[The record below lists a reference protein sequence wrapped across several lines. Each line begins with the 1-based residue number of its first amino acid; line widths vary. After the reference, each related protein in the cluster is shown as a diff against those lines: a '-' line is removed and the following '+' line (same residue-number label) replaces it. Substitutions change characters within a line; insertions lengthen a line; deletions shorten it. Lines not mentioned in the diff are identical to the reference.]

1 MKINNLPARTWNH
14 LNMNDTSVSLDLTG
28 AGPLD
33 YEEEL
38 PAGVDRVTGRGI
50 SPFSD
55 RPLRTGLGTEFDMA
69 MGDTGIKPSGYI
81 VSEKNKIEMPV
92 YQTFKYDSEDDCN
105 VNLMDYTIGENGCLT
120 VIQNFVSEETA
131 KEKTAIVQNR
141 YTIAKGGSL
150 TIVQIQAL
158 SDNFTFFSDIGGHI
172 DNDGNFKLVQ
182 IILGGGRNYYGSFTD
197 LVGKSS
203 KVDVDVAYSLNRQQT
218 LDMNYVGNHCGKLS
232 ESDINVNGV
241 MKGEAKKLFRGT
253 IDFHC
258 GCSGS
263 KGAEL
268 ENVLLIDDTIVNQT
282 IPLILCDEEDVEGAH
297 GATIGRLDD
306 NILLYF
312 NSRGIEKSEAYALM
326 ERAKLDAV
334 AGQIKDK
341 RTRDYVATKIDEMT
355 A

>member
-1 MKINNLPARTWNH
+1 MMKINNLPARTWNW
-14 LNMNDTSVSLDLTG
+14 LKMNDTGVSIDLSN
-28 AGPLD
+28 AVPLE
-33 YEEEL
+33 YTEEL
-38 PAGVDRVTGRGI
+38 PDGVDRISGRGV

-55 RPLRTGLGTEFDMA
+55 RPLRTGMGAEFDYTMQ
-69 MGDTGIKPSGYI
+69 GTGIKPSGY
-81 VSEKNKIEMPV
+81 VVDDRRKIEMPV
-92 YQTFKYDSEDDCN
+92 YQTFKYGDADCD
-105 VNLMDYTIGENGCLT
+105 VNLLDYTIGENACLT
-120 VIQNFVSEETA
+120 VIQNAVSEETTRDT
-131 KEKTAIVQNR
+131 TAIIQNR

-150 TIVQIQAL
+150 TIIQIQAL
-158 SDNFTFFSDIGGHI
+158 SDGCTFFSDMGGHV
-172 DNDGNFKLVQ
+172 DDGGYFRLIQ

-232 ESDINVNGV
+232 ESDFNVSGV

-268 ENVLLIDDTIVNQT
+268 ENVLLIDDTIINQT

-297 GATIGRLDD
+297 GATIGRMDD
-306 NILLYF
+306 NVLLYF
-312 NSRGIEKSEAYALM
+312 KSRGISEKEAYSLM

-334 AGQIKDK
+334 AGQIED
-341 RTRDYVATKIDEMT
+341 RHTREYVAGLIDKMT